1 MEANTQGL
9 VMMSKR
15 RLQHKIGLSTAA
27 VLLLCLWVS
36 VAQSQ
41 TVYRVVDGQG
51 NVTFTDNPERGGDAI
66 TLAPLPSMP
75 SASRPSTAAPRS
87 LGRPG
92 QPFMPYD
99 RFTIANPASG
109 ASVRGGMTPVEVQ
122 VVPPLRDDHQIQ
134 LRVNGELS
142 QSALHSDAFWLA
154 GLPAGAHQVYA
165 ELLDSQGRVQHRTDP
180 VTIFIAE

>member
-1 MEANTQGL
+1 MI
-9 VMMSKR
+9 R
-15 RLQHKIGLSTAA
+15 RWHVRYARGLSTGAA
-27 VLLLCLWVS
+27 LLLGLWVS
-36 VAQSQ
+36 AALGQ
-41 TVYRVVDGQG
+41 TVYRVVDAQG
-51 NVTFTDNPERGGDAI
+51 KVTFTDNPERGGEAV
-66 TLAPLPSMP
+66 TLAPLPSVTTVR
-75 SASRPSTAAPRS
+75 SAPPDSRTP
-87 LGRPG
+87 GRTQSHPG

-99 RFTIANPASG
+99 RFTIVNPANSS
-109 ASVRGGMTPVEVQ
+109 AVRGGMTPVEVQ

-154 GLPAGAHQVYA
+154 GLPVGAHHIHA